1 MNIWDN
7 VEYFE
12 SLIADYAGSKYA
24 VATDSCTNSI
34 FLCLKYLKADGV
46 VDVPKRTYIS
56 VPCSV
61 IHAGCKIKFT
71 DEPWSGVYKLNPHP
85 VVDGAQRFTQG
96 MYIKDTYHCI
106 SFHSK
111 KILSIGRGGMILTD
125 DKESVKWF
133 KQARYDGRDG
143 LMYNDIAD
151 INVVG
156 WHMYMTPEQAIR
168 GIEQFYKTPK
178 INNDSGTDKS
188 YKIDLSTLK
197 GFKIYE

>member
-7 VEYFE
+7 VDYFE
-12 SLIADYAGSKYA
+12 SLIAEYAGSKYA

-34 FLCLKYLKADGV
+34 FLCLKYLGASGD

-61 IHAGCKIKFT
+61 IHAGCKVRFT
-71 DEPWSGVYKLNPHP
+71 DDVWSGVYRLNPYP
-85 VVDGAQRFTQG
+85 IVDGAQRFTEN
-96 MYIKDTYHCI
+96 MYVRDTYHCI

-125 DKESVKWF
+125 DKDSVNWL
-133 KQARYDGRDG
+133 KQARYDGRAS

-151 INVVG
+151 INVIG

-178 INNDSGTDKS
+178 TNSDSGS
-188 YKIDLSTLK
+188 HSAYKVDLSTLK
-197 GFKIYE
+197 GFAQYV